1 MSVERKF
8 NWLGQMRV
16 DAPFLRS
23 MESSICADFDT
34 GFGSIVAGGNSYVIK
49 GFTLAPYTVG
59 QRADLL
65 ILNTTDSILVHPNAS
80 ESGTFFETSTDQTP
94 ETLEATNPNIQGSFT
109 PNSKNYIGV
118 DLIRRTDPTTTNLV
132 QFNNPDTNQET
143 GIRVPLGRTL
153 SYAIIISNSDFSTN
167 LTVCPLHIVT
177 TDSTNK
183 VLSIQDA
190 RPLFFRLGSGGS
202 RPNSQAVWG
211 WPGGRSELIN
221 SAAGDLS
228 VGSFKSWLDAV
239 MTRLFELGGGEYWYS
254 NTADRNVQAHYTSV
268 FSETGE
274 PYRVSSGNVLW
285 QGVSFIF
292 DNSTG
297 HINEVQN
304 QTTASSGL
312 TNLTADGD
320 CIYVDLDRTQN
331 RTVAGTNP
339 LIAQRGNLNTLGTS
353 SPPGSRYVLVA
364 KVGSYYY
371 TRGQYLPI
379 GSLYRVATTAAVG
392 GVELNATPYTPLAPQ
407 VATISDANGTIAG
420 AGISRY
426 GTSTSGPILIGGTV
440 GIDGQVVLIG
450 GDNNTNILVQG
461 HQLYQNG
468 NKLAALQIDQ
478 LASEGI
484 YEAHITD
491 FRSADA
497 PGILS
502 SKAYIDAQ
510 GSLGLTNVIRLPN
523 NDLKNAALGVGAVCF
538 MRPSKY
544 WQGTA
549 AAAYEMG
556 TSSLAYT
563 ISTYNNQKRLTSTT
577 NGALVIDGITV
588 QINYWVLFFT
598 LFGGAIEA
606 GIWLVTQTGSP
617 STPWIL
623 DRPGLGIVTGTS
635 ITCGTAIAIS
645 AGTIY
650 GGEYFILSTPDPLI
664 LDTTPLFWSFTD
676 KYTTDQYCIRWGDGT
691 VSVLSESA
699 QYNTWSS

>member
-1 MSVERKF
+1 
-8 NWLGQMRV
+8 
-16 DAPFLRS
+16 

-143 GIRVPLGRTL
+143 GIQVPLGRTL
-153 SYAIIISNSDFSTN
+153 SYVIIISNSDFSTN

-202 RPNSQAVWG
+202 RPNSQAAWG

-274 PYRVSSGNVLW
+274 PYRVSSGDVLW

-371 TRGQYLPI
+371 TRGQYLPL
-379 GSLYRVATTAAVG
+379 GSLYRVATIATVG
-392 GVELNATPYTPLAPQ
+392 GVELNGIPYSDVAPQ

-426 GTSTSGPILIGGTV
+426 GTSTSGPILIGGTAGV
-440 GIDGQVVLIG
+440 DGQVILVG
-450 GDNNTNILVQG
+450 GDNNTNVLIKG
-461 HQLYQNG
+461 NQLYQTG
-468 NKLAALQIDQ
+468 NRLAALKVDQ
-478 LASEGI
+478 LAYSP
-484 YEAHITD
+484 YHPYDSHIVD
-491 FRSADA
+491 FSSADSLT
-497 PGILS
+497 PPS
-502 SKAYIDAQ
+502 SDKAYVDAQ
-510 GSLGLTNVIRLPN
+510 GAIGLTNVKYLPN
-523 NDLKNAALGVGAVCF
+523 NDLGGAAPGVGAVTF
-538 MRPSKY
+538 MCPSKY
-544 WQGTA
+544 WQGQVV
-549 AAAYEMG
+549 AAYNML
-556 TSSLAYT
+556 SADLAYT
-563 ISTYNNQKRLTSTT
+563 ISTYGGHKRLTSTS
-577 NGALVIDGITV
+577 NGALVIDGVTFTTIGSMA
-588 QINYWVLFFT
+588 LFFN
-598 LFGGAIEA
+598 LLGSEVEA
-606 GIWLVTQTGSP
+606 GLWTLAQVGDG

-623 DRPGLGIVTGTS
+623 DRKLFVFTGSGLINSNYAVQVLSGGV
-635 ITCGTAIAIS
+635 
-645 AGTIY
+645 IY
-650 GGEYFILSTPDPLI
+650 GGQYFILSTPDPLI
-664 LDTTPLFWSFTD
+664 LDTTPLFWAFTD

-699 QYNTWSS
+699 PYLGGN